1 MAKTFSLP
9 RGLVIRIEIFG
20 LVFLAALLVGL
31 CSGCGDGTEPVVA
44 TDSGIVGTG
53 TKTGTGTC
61 SIPGPSETYTSPHAG
76 TTVQYFVAEGT
87 VSCSNPAFS
96 QVPYKGFTC
105 QELVTN
111 SMSTYSLWT
120 EGGGPCCV
128 RVTKDA
134 SHPGHVIVD
143 PSSTDVACGASTGA
157 MLTEGGQYALCSASG
172 VFMGWI
178 CPYSIS

>member
-61 SIPGPSETYTSPHAG
+61 SIPGSGVTTTPHEPGLPPVQFLTTSAS
-76 TTVQYFVAEGT
+76 
-87 VSCSNPAFS
+87 VSCSGIKATFPS
-96 QVPYKGFTC
+96 LKSFTC
-105 QELVTN
+105 AELAGNALSVP
-111 SMSTYSLWT
+111 SSLS
-120 EGGGPCCV
+120 PCCIFG
-128 RVTKDA
+128 TKN
-134 SHPGHVIVD
+134 
-143 PSSTDVACGASTGA
+143 ASTGYLDNPQVVCVTA
-157 MLTEGGQYALCSASG
+157 SGEEEGQYALCSTSG
-172 VFMGWI
+172 SFLGWV
-178 CPYSIS
+178 CANTFVQFGK

>member
-61 SIPGPSETYTSPHAG
+61 SIPGSGVTTTPHEPG
-76 TTVQYFVAEGT
+76 LPPVQFLTT
-87 VSCSNPAFS
+87 
-96 QVPYKGFTC
+96 
-105 QELVTN
+105 
-111 SMSTYSLWT
+111 
-120 EGGGPCCV
+120 
-128 RVTKDA
+128 
-134 SHPGHVIVD
+134 
-143 PSSTDVACGASTGA
+143 
-157 MLTEGGQYALCSASG
+157 SASVSFAVG
-172 VFMGWI
+172 FRRRFLL
-178 CPYSIS
+178 